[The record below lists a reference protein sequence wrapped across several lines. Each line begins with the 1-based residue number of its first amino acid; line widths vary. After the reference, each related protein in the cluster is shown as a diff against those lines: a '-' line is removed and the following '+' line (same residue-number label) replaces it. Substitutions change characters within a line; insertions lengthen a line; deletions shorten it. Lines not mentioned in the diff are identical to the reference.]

1 MHACAMHDP
10 PTPHQIRLLAVRA
23 GVDPRTA
30 LKWFRGL
37 AVTSTCAA
45 RLEQAAAEIGVRPKR
60 RPSALTTVNHVAS
73 SGSAFDATTTKGTK

>member
-1 MHACAMHDP
+1 MHDAL
-10 PTPHQIRLLAVRA
+10 TPHQIRLLAVRA

-45 RLEQAAAEIGVRPKR
+45 RLEQAAAETGVRPKR
-60 RPSALTTVNHVAS
+60 RRLASTTVNHRAPS
-73 SGSAFDATTTKGTK
+73 ESAVEATTTKGTKS